1 MLKKEN
7 CVFTRKDGKLVG
19 EKTPLLEK
27 VDGKVEEIVAIPF
40 SRAELRVLFNSLDSK
55 GETTKDKDSEIISEK
70 MVTPSFTY
78 EEAND
83 IPLDLTNNFINTILS
98 ISGVKIE
105 NKSKKEMLQKT
116 EDEFSKN
123 LKEPSS

>member
-1 MLKKEN
+1 MLQKN
-7 CVFTRKDGKLVG
+7 ACIFTRKEGKLIGSKVN
-19 EKTPLLEK
+19 LLEK
-27 VDGKVEEIVAIPF
+27 IDGKIEEIIAKPLT
-40 SRAELRVLFNSLDSK
+40 RAELRELFNNLDSK
-55 GETTKDKDSEIISEK
+55 GETTKDKDSEIISDK
-70 MVTPSFTY
+70 MVNPSFTY

-105 NKSKKEMLQKT
+105 NKSKKEMLLKT

-123 LKEPSS
+123 

>member
-7 CVFTRKDGKLVG
+7 CIFTRKEGQLLG
-19 EKTPLLEK
+19 EKVTLLEK
-27 VDGKVEEIVAIPF
+27 VDEKDEEMVLKPLT
-40 SRAELRVLFNSLDSK
+40 RAQLRELFNNLDEK

-70 MVTPSFTY
+70 CANPSFTY

-83 IPLDLTNNFINTILS
+83 IPLDLTNNIINTILS

-105 NKSKKEMLQKT
+105 NKSKKEMLKKA

-123 LKEPSS
+123 